1 MSKKTTKQKLTATL
15 KELIRN
21 EFVQGI
27 DDEAGQRKTF
37 TLDELISKHNVA
49 KSTLYRTASNENWR
63 LERER
68 FQQEFLLSLD
78 RERIKNLAEESKRF
92 DNTSLTLAKALMQT
106 VGQNIRKNTGDMNA
120 GKKSLQ
126 PSQVNA
132 LANAALS
139 AQRLAKL
146 ALGESTHKVELN
158 GNITEETAFRE
169 AMELLDEVA
178 RGKQQADDSS
188 VH

>member
-1 MSKKTTKQKLTATL
+1 MSKKTQKKKLTQDL
-15 KELIRN
+15 KEKIRT

-27 DDEAGQRKTF
+27 DEENGQRKTF
-37 TLDELISKHNVA
+37 TLDELITKHNVA
-49 KSTLYRTASNENWR
+49 KSTLYRVANKDNWR
-63 LERER
+63 LEKER
-68 FQQEFLLSLD
+68 FQQEYLLTID
-78 RERIKNLAEESKRF
+78 RQRIKNLAEESKRF
-92 DNTSLTLAKALMQT
+92 DNTSLTLARALIQT
-106 VGQNIRKNTGDMNA
+106 IGANIRKNTEDMNA

-126 PSQVNA
+126 PTQVNA

-139 AQRLAKL
+139 TQKLAKI
-146 ALGESTHKVELN
+146 ALGETTEKVELN

-178 RGKQQADDSS
+178 RGKQQADDSA

>member
-1 MSKKTTKQKLTATL
+1 MSKKTQKKKLTQDL
-15 KELIRN
+15 KEKIRT

-27 DDEAGQRKTF
+27 DEENGQRKTF
-37 TLDELISKHNVA
+37 TLDELITKHNVA
-49 KSTLYRTASNENWR
+49 KSTLYRVANKDNWR
-63 LERER
+63 LEKER
-68 FQQEFLLSLD
+68 FQQEYLLTID
-78 RERIKNLAEESKRF
+78 RQRIKNLAEESKRF
-92 DNTSLTLAKALMQT
+92 DNTSLTLARALIQT
-106 VGQNIRKNTGDMNA
+106 IGANIRKNTEDMNA

-126 PSQVNA
+126 PTQVNA

-139 AQRLAKL
+139 TQKLAKI
-146 ALGESTHKVELN
+146 ALGETTEKVELN

-178 RGKQQADDSS
+178 RGKQQADDSP